1 MAWINKIISSKI
13 CPSKTKNWQRYFA
26 CSKLRTI
33 LISLSKKYQKNAVM
47 TDLDIPVVSLL
58 TSYTACEWNKI
69 NRWKIYRIETLLWYN
84 KQFNIPKYYWKCWF
98 KGPNSTL
105 IIYMYIPLEM
115 WNLIQ
120 TFHASILAHNCTY
133 KLENR
138 NKFVYYAKTE
148 FRAQFTCSNLLIFC
162 LFLFMENVRKFWC
175 FLFKFII
182 LILRVLFR
190 IFFFWCFCC
199 YIYLLF

>member
-26 CSKLRTI
+26 CLKLHTI
-33 LISLSKKYQKNAVM
+33 LISNSKKYQKNAVM
-47 TDLDIPVVSLL
+47 TDLVIQVVSLL
-58 TSYTACEWNKI
+58 TSYPACEWNKI
-69 NRWKIYRIETLLWYN
+69 DIWKIYHIETLLWYN

-148 FRAQFTCSNLLIFC
+148 FRAQFTCSNLLTFY
-162 LFLFMENVRKFWC
+162 LFLLMSRSFGAFYLN
-175 FLFKFII
+175 
-182 LILRVLFR
+182 
-190 IFFFWCFCC
+190 
-199 YIYLLF
+199 LLFWF